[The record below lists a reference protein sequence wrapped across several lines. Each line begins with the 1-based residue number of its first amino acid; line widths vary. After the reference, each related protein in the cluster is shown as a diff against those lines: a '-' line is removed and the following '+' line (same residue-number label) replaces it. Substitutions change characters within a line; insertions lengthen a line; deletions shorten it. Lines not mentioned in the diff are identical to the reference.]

1 MPKKKC
7 RKICDASGKNGMP
20 SCCKCVFE
28 LIGDGRANLAHIQP
42 VYLKCPKMRFWQK
55 NVSSQMGQLLSLLSH
70 LNIIW
75 TVIMT
80 IRAPVVTFG
89 PLKLILTSTIS
100 LFFFHDQSICSLL
113 LDRYSPLF
121 HCFFVIL
128 SFLNSILSF
137 HSFCHSF
144 FQWFF
149 CLFFCSFFRSF
160 SLLHSFFHSF
170 SHSFF
175 HSYFIHRYFLLDIWL
190 WDISTNS

>member
-1 MPKKKC
+1 M
-7 RKICDASGKNGMP
+7 M
-20 SCCKCVFE
+20 
-28 LIGDGRANLAHIQP
+28 
-42 VYLKCPKMRFWQK
+42 
-55 NVSSQMGQLLSLLSH
+55 LSH
-70 LNIIW
+70 SFLNW
-75 TVIMT
+75 KQAQYRVNHCSKMT

-100 LFFFHDQSICSLL
+100 LFFFMINPSVPFYWYSL
-113 LDRYSPLF
+113 LF
-121 HCFFVIL
+121 HCVFVIL

-144 FQWFF
+144 FQLFF

-160 SLLHSFFHSF
+160 ILLHSFFHSF